1 MINLKIRINVDEQ
14 TLTLPV
20 DTQSVPGI
28 PEKDPVVMVFLSL
41 PISVYGTEGTEVTAR
56 SKAAISWAA

>member
-20 DTQSVPGI
+20 DTQFVLGI
-28 PEKDPVVMVFLSL
+28 PEKDPVVMVLSF
-41 PISVYGTEGTEVTAR
+41 G
-56 SKAAISWAA
+56 

>member
-14 TLTLPV
+14 TVTLPV

-28 PEKDPVVMVFLSL
+28 PEKDPVVMVMKTQSTVWTNT
-41 PISVYGTEGTEVTAR
+41 SSG
-56 SKAAISWAA
+56 